1 MNTMGNSTDIIDSS
15 IQDKHKDLLM
25 KAIYRW
31 KYLLDNARGELHAQE
46 WFAAV
51 DAYQEAYSQAEL
63 LIHIADCKNCAIKN
77 YIRTLLEY
85 GYSLCKTNQSAS
97 LLHLIDL
104 ARQTLDCYATAAL
117 TYELLT
123 PVMSLVQASDYQQ
136 DVWINQLFA
145 EDAQQQWAVH

>member
-1 MNTMGNSTDIIDSS
+1 MNSMGDSTGTIDNS

-31 KYLLDNARGELHAQE
+31 KYLLDNARSELHAQE
-46 WFAAV
+46 WLAAV

-77 YIRTLLEY
+77 YVRTLLEY
-85 GYSLCKTNQSAS
+85 GYSLCKTNQSTS
-97 LLHLIDL
+97 LLHLIGL

-117 TYELLT
+117 TCKLLT
-123 PVMSLVQASDYQQ
+123 PVMSLVQANDYQQ